1 MTKMIRCDCG
11 YVAHGDSDEQL
22 VAVAQRHAREVHAME
37 LTAQQVL
44 AMAEPA

>member
-11 YVAHGDSDEQL
+11 YVAQRDSDEQL
-22 VAVAQRHAREVHAME
+22 VAVAQRHAREVHAMD
-37 LTAQQVL
+37 LTPQQVL